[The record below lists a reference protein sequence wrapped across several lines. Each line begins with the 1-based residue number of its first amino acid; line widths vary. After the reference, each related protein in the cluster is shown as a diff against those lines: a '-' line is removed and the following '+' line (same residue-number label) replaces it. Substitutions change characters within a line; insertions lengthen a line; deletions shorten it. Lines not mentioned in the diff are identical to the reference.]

1 MKERRTSTQSIHL
14 IVAASMLMLAG
25 TQARADDHEASGANT
40 GQSSTTLD
48 EVIVTARKREEN
60 LQNTPVSVTAFSA
73 ASLERKSLYNFSS
86 LDNYVPNM
94 EMNPGRT
101 DAGPSSVQIFIRGVG
116 QEDAAFPN
124 EPGVGVYLDGVYE
137 ATSSA
142 GNFAFLDL
150 DRIEVLRGPQGT
162 LYGKNT
168 IGGAINVVTKPPD
181 GDERYSFEAIT
192 GSYGRMDFTGTG
204 DFALADDVFVNFAAN
219 SQSRNGY
226 GHSLITG
233 DEFGD
238 IGKQMMRSSIRYA
251 PGEDLDITL
260 TADASRQRQH
270 QGVGGTVGWYFDP
283 NTPAASAAVAAR
295 YGLTGNLATFTS
307 AYVNRV
313 DITHDYNNYS
323 TVDTADDNDI
333 YGVALTIEKTF
344 GSLSL
349 KSISAFRHVDVH
361 TVRDADRTPF
371 HDITVTQNENDEQS
385 SQEFQLSGT
394 SFGDRLH
401 YIVGLYALHFDG
413 NNEYDA
419 PVLDINPEDLD
430 IHPHGTEQAT
440 SLAAY
445 TEATYKFTDKWSLT
459 LGGRVNRDDK
469 DFEYSFSDGYPTT
482 YPYYGVGRPWPS
494 FSADVTHSWSNFLP
508 KVNLQYQITD
518 DVMSYAQWSKGYK
531 AGGWN
536 PRVWG
541 TTVMQEFDPEYITTE
556 EAGIKS
562 SLFERRVTINADVF
576 YSNYTNMQ
584 LTGLIACPGGV
595 GVCTTVE
602 NAGASIING
611 AEVEVQARP
620 IAPWVLV
627 GSGGFTN
634 ARYTQLDASVVSSGV
649 TLSDK
654 FIETPKW
661 TAELSSTYTW
671 DLPMG
676 ATLAWEVDDSY
687 KSTIYHSIQNFPTLI
702 TNPYSIVNTR
712 FTYTTPSGLI
722 DISIFGTNLTN
733 KIYLTNGVGIASLGF
748 DEGYYSRPIEWGLS
762 FKKRFRPGK

>member
-1 MKERRTSTQSIHL
+1 VKKCGKYTLPMHL
-14 IVAASMLMLAG
+14 LVGASVLTLAG
-25 TQARADDHEASGANT
+25 TQSRADDRAASADT
-40 GQSSTTLD
+40 KQSSTLD
-48 EVIVTARKREEN
+48 EIIVTARKREEN
-60 LQNTPVSVTAFSA
+60 LQDTPVSVTAFSA
-73 ASLERKSLYNFSS
+73 ASLERKSIYMFGG
-86 LDNYVPNM
+86 LDNYVPNL

-124 EPGVGVYLDGVYE
+124 EPGVGVYLDGVYV

-142 GNFAFLDL
+142 GDFAFLDL

-168 IGGAINVVTKPPD
+168 IGGAINIVTKRPD
-181 GDERYSFEAIT
+181 ADERYSFEAIT
-192 GSYGRMDFTGTG
+192 GSYGRMDFTGTAN
-204 DFALADDVFVNFAAN
+204 FALADNVFAN
-219 SQSRNGY
+219 ISANTQSREGY

-238 IGKQMMRSSIRYA
+238 IGKQMVRASVRYA
-251 PGEDLDITL
+251 PSDDLDITL
-260 TADASRQRQH
+260 TGDASRQRQH

-295 YGLTGNLATFTS
+295 YGLTGALATFS
-307 AYVNRV
+307 PAYINRV

-323 TVDTADDNDI
+323 VVDTADNNDI
-333 YGVALTIEKTF
+333 YGLALTIEKTF

-361 TVRDADRTPF
+361 TVRDSDRTPF

-385 SQEFQLSGT
+385 SQEFQLSGMALA
-394 SFGDRLH
+394 DRLH

-430 IHPHGTEQAT
+430 IHPHGTEQST

-445 TEATYKFTDKWSLT
+445 SEATYKFTDRWSLT

-469 DFEYSFSDGYPTT
+469 DFQYSFSDGYPLT

-494 FSADVTHSWSNFLP
+494 FSADVSHSWSNFLP
-508 KVNLQYQITD
+508 KVNLQYQLTEG
-518 DVMSYAQWSKGYK
+518 VMAYAQWSKGYK

-556 EAGIKS
+556 EVGIKS
-562 SLFERRVTINADVF
+562 SLFDRRVTINADVF
-576 YSNYTNMQ
+576 NSKYTDMQ
-584 LTGLIACPGGV
+584 LTGLIPCPGGV
-595 GVCTTVE
+595 GICTTVE
-602 NAGASIING
+602 NAGASKIYG
-611 AEVEVQARP
+611 AEIEIQARP
-620 IAPWVLV
+620 IAPWVLT
-627 GSGGFTN
+627 GSGGLTR
-634 ARYTQLDASVVSSGV
+634 ARYTQLDASVISSGV
-649 TLSDK
+649 SLSNQ

-661 TAELSSTYTW
+661 TAELASTYTW
-671 DLPMG
+671 DLRGG
-676 ATLAWEVDDSY
+676 AALSWEIDDSY

-712 FTYTTPSGLI
+712 FTYTTASGLI
-722 DISIFGTNLTN
+722 DVAVFGTNLTN
-733 KIYLTNGVGIASLGF
+733 KIYLTNGVGIGSLGY
-748 DEGYYSRPIEWGLS
+748 DEGYYSRPREWGLS
-762 FKKRFRPGK
+762 FKKRFQVAH